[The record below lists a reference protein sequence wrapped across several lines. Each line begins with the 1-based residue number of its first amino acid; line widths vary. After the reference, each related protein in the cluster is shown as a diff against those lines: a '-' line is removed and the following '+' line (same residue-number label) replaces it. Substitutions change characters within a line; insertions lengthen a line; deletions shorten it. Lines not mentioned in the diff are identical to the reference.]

1 LIGLDDWIR
10 DGLRKNCAT
19 HLRAVYKNDYEV
31 VKDLGNS
38 VRVMVKAYAELR
50 TPEAVSSEH
59 WMITPGKVKEY
70 RKSRKWLKVL
80 RDAADR
86 AAIAAAS
93 KPPEP
98 SASENAKSER

>member
-1 LIGLDDWIR
+1 MQ
-10 DGLRKNCAT
+10 AT
-19 HLRAVYKNDYEV
+19 IHPPFQREYTDV
-31 VKDLGNS
+31 VR

-50 TPEAVSSEH
+50 TPEAISLEH
-59 WMITPGKVKEY
+59 WMITPAKVKEY

-80 RDAADR
+80 RDAADK